1 MSMSTT
7 LTRPDLDSP
16 SFAMPPPDPND
27 PLGNVPG
34 KLGDILRNGGPLDS
48 GIQRQM
54 AGKHLLENADQY
66 TDNPVQW
73 EEAPKSKEFEFWDKQ
88 TGVADKPK
96 DPRLK
101 KDKAADTPN
110 TLEEHFKAED
120 KPNSKQ
126 TDGGDKP
133 YDRDKYYDKNA
144 GHLDGGRATDWLNQ
158 KAYETK
164 TREQAAEKGDG
175 STKSSFTETSVKR
188 TGLSADT
195 HYGNYTPNLKEGV
208 LSDVEIERKA
218 WHKGHE
224 DVNRLNGGAGYTQ
237 TNAGVWTLDEKAKN
251 AGTGSV
257 GAGARGEIAN
267 VIDLPGSGELTLK
280 ANGMAGF
287 EASGGGKAK
296 FKATE
301 TTLNGGAE
309 ARVGAG
315 GEFGGTY
322 RPVTFEP
329 KILGAPVNLS
339 PELNWAGRVFNGA
352 EAGASAKAGWRLVP
366 DPTTGKMSPE
376 AGIEAKGSAFAGGK
390 AEGEATAGLGG
401 VGNVGGS
408 VAGLY
413 GIGAEGKAKVGLAK
427 DESGKTKLKFE
438 LKGALALG
446 LGLGAGI
453 KGEINVDGLIR
464 FASNLASA
472 NRAFV
477 NKVGEGAHTAFNAV
491 KEGLSTAVNAT
502 KAAANTVKDFAVDT
516 ANKVKNGVETVAGA
530 AKTALGSAMNA
541 VKNGVTDVVDGAK
554 NAAKTVVD
562 KAKDVAEKVVDKV
575 KDVAEKVGDGIKEGA
590 KKVGNFFKGLFK

>member
-7 LTRPDLDSP
+7 LNRPDLDSTA
-16 SFAMPPPDPND
+16 FALPPPDPND
-27 PLGNVPG
+27 PLANIPG

-54 AGKHLLENADQY
+54 TGKHLLENADQY

-73 EEAPKSKEFEFWDKQ
+73 EEAPKAKEFDLWSKES
-88 TGVADKPK
+88 GVADKPK

-101 KDKAADTPN
+101 KDKTADTPR
-110 TLEEHFKAED
+110 TLEDHFKAED
-120 KPNSKQ
+120 KQNRKQ
-126 TDGGDKP
+126 AEGGDKP

-164 TREQAAEKGDG
+164 IREQANEAGNG
-175 STKSSFTETSVKR
+175 SGKSSFTESSFKR

-195 HYGNYTPNLKEGV
+195 QYGNYTPDLKEGA
-208 LSDVEIERKA
+208 LSNTEIRRDA
-218 WHKGHE
+218 WHAGHE
-224 DVNRLNGGAGYTQ
+224 DVNRLNGGAGYSQ
-237 TNAGVWTLDEKAKN
+237 TNAGVWTLEEKGKN

-267 VIDLPGSGELTLK
+267 NIDLPGSGDLTLR
-280 ANGMAGF
+280 ANGMVGF
-287 EASGGGKAK
+287 EGSGGGKFK
-296 FKATE
+296 FKPHE
-301 TTLNGGAE
+301 TTVTAGAE
-309 ARVGAG
+309 ARVGAA

-329 KILGAPVNLS
+329 KILGAPINLS
-339 PELNWAGRVFNGA
+339 PEVNWAGRVFNGA
-352 EAGASAKAGWRLVP
+352 EAGAGFKSGWRMVP

-390 AEGEATAGLGG
+390 AEGEATVGLGG

-464 FASNLASA
+464 FASNLAKA
-472 NRAFV
+472 NRAV
-477 NKVGEGAHTAFNAV
+477 LNKISQGAHTAINTV
-491 KEGLSTAVNAT
+491 KQGLSTAMNAT
-502 KAAANTVKDFAVDT
+502 KAAANTVKDFAMNT
-516 ANKVKNGVETVAGA
+516 ANKVKDV
-530 AKTALGSAMNA
+530 A
-541 VKNGVTDVVDGAK
+541 VKVVDKVKDVAVK
-554 NAAKTVVD
+554 VVD
-562 KAKDVAEKVVDKV
+562 KAKEVATTVVDKV

-590 KKVGNFFKGLFK
+590 KKVGNFFKGLFH

>member
-7 LTRPDLDSP
+7 LNRPELDPTAFS
-16 SFAMPPPDPND
+16 PPPAAND
-27 PLGNVPG
+27 PLANVPG

-48 GIQRQM
+48 GIQRHM
-54 AGKHLLENADQY
+54 AGKHILENADQY
-66 TDNPVQW
+66 TDSPVQW
-73 EEAPKSKEFEFWDKQ
+73 EEAPKTNEFDLWNKES
-88 TGVADKPK
+88 GVADKPK

-101 KDKAADTPN
+101 KDKAADPPN

-120 KPNSKQ
+120 KQNKQ
-126 TDGGDKP
+126 ADGGDKP
-133 YDRDKYYDKNA
+133 YDRDKYYDKNK
-144 GHLDGGRATDWLNQ
+144 GHLDGGQATDWLNQ

-164 TREQAAEKGDG
+164 TREQAKEAGNDSG
-175 STKSSFTETSVKR
+175 KSSFTETSVKR

-195 HYGNYTPNLKEGV
+195 QYGNYTPNLKESA
-208 LSDVEIERKA
+208 LSNEEIRRKA
-218 WHKGHE
+218 WHAGHE

-296 FKATE
+296 FKATD
-301 TTLNGGAE
+301 TTLTGGGE
-309 ARVGAG
+309 ARVGAA

-322 RPVTFEP
+322 RPATFEP
-329 KILGAPVNLS
+329 KIFGAPINLS
-339 PELNWAGRVFNGA
+339 PEVNWAGRVFNGA
-352 EAGASAKAGWRLVP
+352 EAGASAKAGWKLVP

-376 AGIEAKGSAFAGGK
+376 AGVEVKGSAFAGGK
-390 AEGEATAGLGG
+390 AEGEATVGLGG

-413 GIGAEGKAKVGLAK
+413 GIGAEGKAKIGLAK

-446 LGLGAGI
+446 LGLGAGF

-464 FASNLASA
+464 FASNLAKA
-472 NRAFV
+472 NRAVLNKISQGV
-477 NKVGEGAHTAFNAV
+477 NTV
-491 KEGLSTAVNAT
+491 KQGFSTAVNAT
-502 KAAANTVKDFAVDT
+502 EAAAHKVKDFAVNT
-516 ANKVKNGVETVAGA
+516 ANKVKNGVETAVNAT
-530 AKTALGSAMNA
+530 KTALGSAMNA

-554 NAAKTVVD
+554 NVANTVVD

-590 KKVGNFFKGLFK
+590 KKVGKFFKGLFH

>member
-7 LTRPDLDSP
+7 LTRPELDP
-16 SFAMPPPDPND
+16 TAFAPPLAAND
-27 PLGNVPG
+27 PLANVPG
-34 KLGDILRNGGPLDS
+34 KLGDILRSGGPLDS
-48 GIQRQM
+48 GIHRQM
-54 AGKHLLENADQY
+54 AGKQILENADQY

-73 EEAPKSKEFEFWDKQ
+73 EEAPKTKEFEYWDKQ

-101 KDKAADTPN
+101 KDKTADNPS
-110 TLEEHFKAED
+110 TLEDHFKAED
-120 KPNSKQ
+120 KQNSKKAE
-126 TDGGDKP
+126 GGDKP
-133 YDRDKYYDKNA
+133 YDRDKYYEKND

-164 TREQAAEKGDG
+164 TREQANEAGNG
-175 STKSSFTETSVKR
+175 SGKSSFTETSVKR

-195 HYGNYTPNLKEGV
+195 AYGNYTPDLKEGA
-208 LSDVEIERKA
+208 LSDVEISRKA
-218 WHKGHE
+218 WHAGHE

-267 VIDLPGSGELTLK
+267 VIDLPGSGELTIK

-296 FKATE
+296 FKATD
-301 TTLNGGAE
+301 TTLNGGGE
-309 ARVGAG
+309 VRVGAG

-329 KILGAPVNLS
+329 KIFGAPLNLS
-339 PELNWAGRVFNGA
+339 PEVNWAGRVFNGA
-352 EAGASAKAGWRLVP
+352 EAGASAKAGWKLVP
-366 DPTTGKMSPE
+366 DPTTGRMTPE

-390 AEGEATAGLGG
+390 AEGEATVGLGG

-438 LKGALALG
+438 LKGALAFG

-464 FASNLASA
+464 FASNLAKA
-472 NRAFV
+472 NRAV
-477 NKVGEGAHTAFNAV
+477 LNKISQGANTAINTV
-491 KEGLSTAVNAT
+491 KHGFSTAVNAT
-502 KAAANTVKDFAVDT
+502 KAAANTVKDFAVNA
-516 ANKVKNGVETVAGA
+516 ANTVKNGVQTAISA
-530 AKTALGSAMNA
+530 TKTALGSAMNA

-554 NAAKTVVD
+554 NVAKTVVD

-575 KDVAEKVGDGIKEGA
+575 KDVAETVGNGIKEGA
-590 KKVGNFFKGLFK
+590 KKVGNFFKGLFH